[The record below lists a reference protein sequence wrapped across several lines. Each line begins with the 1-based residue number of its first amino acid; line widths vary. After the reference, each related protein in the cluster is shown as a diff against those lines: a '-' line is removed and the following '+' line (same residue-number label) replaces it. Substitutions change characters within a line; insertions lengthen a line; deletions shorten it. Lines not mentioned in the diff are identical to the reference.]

1 MLHVSYCSK
10 SRTNAISSF
19 QFLEPIDEE
28 ESNTKTT
35 SICACGGQGPSNI
48 FYACYLPSYIYCN
61 FTKNKKSKMEWNK
74 CTMLGLLLYTSDG
87 EPFMNR
93 VPKQQSWTHLRIPK
107 YQHSNLTWMGH
118 LRF

>member
-19 QFLEPIDEE
+19 QFLEPTDEE

-48 FYACYLPSYIYCN
+48 FMPVICPRISTVTSRRTKSQKWNETNALCLASYLIPVMAN
-61 FTKNKKSKMEWNK
+61 
-74 CTMLGLLLYTSDG
+74 LLWTECLNS
-87 EPFMNR
+87 NR
-93 VPKQQSWTHLRIPK
+93 ELTYVFQSTNTAI
-107 YQHSNLTWMGH
+107 
-118 LRF
+118 